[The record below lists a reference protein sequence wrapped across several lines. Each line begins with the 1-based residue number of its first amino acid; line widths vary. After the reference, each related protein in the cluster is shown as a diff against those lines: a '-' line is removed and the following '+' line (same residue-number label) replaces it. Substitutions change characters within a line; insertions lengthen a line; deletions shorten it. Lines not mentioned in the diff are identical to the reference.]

1 MYKML
6 IVEDDNVIAGEIRSQ
21 IAPWGVDAEKVNDFR
36 DVMAEF
42 GKFQPHIV
50 LLDIS
55 LPFFNGYHWCAQIR
69 NVSKVPI
76 IFVSSASDN
85 MNSNLRRALIS
96 RRNSKRS
103 LHIISRTDHL
113 LQADNGRIRRSGA
126 FRYHAKSRND
136 EKEIRKSINS
146 QLLTVF
152 FMPLVFAAIHLAFAF
167 PMVKKLLALFNL
179 QNTALFAAVTVG
191 TFIIYAL
198 FYTLIYKITSNAY
211 CKIVS
216 NAKQA

>member
-1 MYKML
+1 M
-6 IVEDDNVIAGEIRSQ
+6 Q
-21 IAPWGVDAEKVNDFR
+21 KVG
-36 DVMAEF
+36 MT
-42 GKFQPHIV
+42 K
-50 LLDIS
+50 
-55 LPFFNGYHWCAQIR
+55 
-69 NVSKVPI
+69 
-76 IFVSSASDN
+76 
-85 MNSNLRRALIS
+85 
-96 RRNSKRS
+96 
-103 LHIISRTDHL
+103 
-113 LQADNGRIRRSGA
+113 
-126 FRYHAKSRND
+126 
-136 EKEIRKSINS
+136 KEIRKSINS

-152 FMPLVFAAIHLAFAF
+152 FMPLVFAAIHLTFAF